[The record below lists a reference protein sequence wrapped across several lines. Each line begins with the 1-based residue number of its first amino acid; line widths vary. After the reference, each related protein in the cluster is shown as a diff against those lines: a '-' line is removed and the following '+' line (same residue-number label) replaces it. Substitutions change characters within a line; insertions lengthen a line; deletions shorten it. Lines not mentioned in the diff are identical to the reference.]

1 MLMWMEKIKEL
12 SALGI
17 VTDDEA
23 LLARN
28 KDDDDEEEGL

>member
-28 KDDDDEEEGL
+28 KDDDDEEGL